1 MQSLLFL
8 KVIQQS
14 LKTVHFPIF
23 NFKRNLELRRKCL
36 NFLTVKNFFL
46 KIAESFLM
54 LFELHTFGLKITLKT
69 ILYVGKLWVQLE
81 TELTE
86 FSGK

>member
-1 MQSLLFL
+1 
-8 KVIQQS
+8 
-14 LKTVHFPIF
+14 
-23 NFKRNLELRRKCL
+23 
-36 NFLTVKNFFL
+36 
-46 KIAESFLM
+46 M

-81 TELTE
+81 IELTE